1 MTGESKRTYYDGLN
15 EASAALWRRW
25 LELYEDRFERF
36 FYNVRVGAGVRPAA
50 DLSPEM
56 KRDWW
61 ALTALRIDVVAEREN
76 QTWCIEVAERPGT
89 KILGSLQLY
98 AHVLPLYQG
107 TSPPRLDVIQARHAE
122 DFLLPT
128 DIRDKVIPAL
138 VCRFL
143 GSDMQAVVQRAGIYP
158 FVFPGAGYPRLP
170 AQFLPA
176 TLSPGWSPTEP
187 PIFPIL

>member
-1 MTGESKRTYYDGLN
+1 MPVQRESQRRSYEGLN

-36 FYNVRVGAGVRPAA
+36 FYNVRVGAGVRPPA

-61 ALTALRIDVVAEREN
+61 ALTCLRIDAVAEREN
-76 QTWCIEVAERPGT
+76 QTWCIEIAERPST

-98 AHVLPLYQG
+98 THVLPLYQG
-107 TSPPRLDVIQARHAE
+107 QAPPRRDVIEARNAQ

-128 DIRDKVIPAL
+128 DIRPIVIPAL

-143 GSDMQAVVQRAGIYP
+143 GSDMAAVVEKAGIWA
-158 FVFPGAGYPRLP
+158 FVFPGAGAPKLP
-170 AQFLPA
+170 AQFLPG
-176 TLSPGWSPTEP
+176 TLSPAWAPAP
-187 PIFPIL
+187 PAAP

>member
-1 MTGESKRTYYDGLN
+1 MPALRESQRSSYEGLN
-15 EASAALWRRW
+15 EASIALWRRW

-36 FYNVRVGAGVRPAA
+36 FYNVRVGAGVKPPA

-61 ALTALRIDVVAEREN
+61 AVTCLRIDAVAEREN
-76 QTWCIEVAERPGT
+76 QTWCIEIAERPST

-98 AHVLPLYQG
+98 THVLPLYQG
-107 TSPPRLDVIQARHAE
+107 QSPPRRYVIEERNAQ

-128 DIRDKVIPAL
+128 DIRAIVIPAL

-143 GSDMQAVVQRAGIYP
+143 GTDMAAVVEKAGIWA
-158 FVFPGAGYPRLP
+158 FVFPGAGVPKLP
-170 AQFLPA
+170 AQFLP
-176 TLSPGWSPTEP
+176 SIWSPKTSP
-187 PIFPIL
+187 SPSATP

>member
-1 MTGESKRTYYDGLN
+1 MKESERRSYEGLN

-25 LELYEDRFERF
+25 LELYEDRFEAF
-36 FYNVRVGAGVRPAA
+36 YYNVRVGAGVRPPGEM
-50 DLSPEM
+50 SPELQ
-56 KRDWW
+56 RDWW

-76 QTWCIEVAERPGT
+76 QTWCIEVAERPST

-107 TSPPRLDVIQARHAE
+107 RNPPRLDVIQARHAE

-128 DIRDKVIPAL
+128 DIRDIVIPAL

-143 GSDMQAVVQRAGIYP
+143 GADMAAVVQQAGILA
-158 FVFPGAGYPRLP
+158 FVFPGAGLPKLP
-170 AQFLPA
+170 AQFLPS
-176 TLSPGWSPTEP
+176 TLGPGWAP
-187 PIFPIL
+187 P

>member
-1 MTGESKRTYYDGLN
+1 LN

-36 FYNVRVGAGVRPAA
+36 FYNVRVGAGVRPPA
-50 DLSPEM
+50 DISPEM

-61 ALTALRIDVVAEREN
+61 ALTALRIDAVAEREN
-76 QTWCIEVAERPGT
+76 QTWCIEIAERPST

-98 AHVLPLYQG
+98 THVLPLYQG
-107 TSPPRLDVIQARHAE
+107 QSPPRRDVIEARNAQ

-128 DIRDKVIPAL
+128 DIRAIVIPAL

-143 GSDMQAVVQRAGIYP
+143 GSDMAAVVEKAGIWV
-158 FVFPGAGYPRLP
+158 FVFPGAGAPKLP
-170 AQFLPA
+170 AQFLPG
-176 TLSPGWSPTEP
+176 TQSPAWAPTP
-187 PIFPIL
+187 PPTP

>member
-1 MTGESKRTYYDGLN
+1 MPVIGEHLKRSFEGLN
-15 EASAALWRRW
+15 EASIALWKRW
-25 LELYEDRFERF
+25 LELYEDRFDSF
-36 FYNVRVGAGVRPAA
+36 YYNVRVGAGVRPPA

-61 ALTALRIDVVAEREN
+61 AVTALRIDVVAEREN
-76 QTWCIEVAERPGT
+76 QTWCIEIAERPST

-107 TSPPRLDVIQARHAE
+107 QAPPRIDVIRDRQAT

-128 DIRDKVIPAL
+128 DIREIVIPAL

-143 GSDMQAVVQRAGIYP
+143 GADMGATIANAGIVT
-158 FVFPGAGYPRLP
+158 FVFPGAGAPKLP
-170 AQFLPA
+170 AQFLPSVQIQA
-176 TLSPGWSPTEP
+176 
-187 PIFPIL
+187 